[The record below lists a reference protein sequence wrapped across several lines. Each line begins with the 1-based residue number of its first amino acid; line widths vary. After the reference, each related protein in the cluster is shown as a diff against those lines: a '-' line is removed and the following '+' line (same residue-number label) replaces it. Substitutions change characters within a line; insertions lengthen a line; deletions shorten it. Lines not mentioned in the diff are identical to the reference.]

1 MDSSTQ
7 PTTALARRQV
17 KADGVTDPDL
27 RLYRMPAVIQLTGL
41 ARSTIYKVMSL
52 GRFPKQVHL
61 TDQSVA
67 WRGSDID
74 AWIASRSTRAGK
86 L

>member
-7 PTTALARRQV
+7 PTTALTRLQV
-17 KADGVTDPDL
+17 KADGVIDREL
-27 RLYRMPAVIQLTGL
+27 KLYSMPEVMQITGL
-41 ARSTIYKVMSL
+41 ARSTICKVMRL

-67 WRGSDID
+67 WRSSDID
-74 AWIASRSTRAGK
+74 AWIASRSTRVGK